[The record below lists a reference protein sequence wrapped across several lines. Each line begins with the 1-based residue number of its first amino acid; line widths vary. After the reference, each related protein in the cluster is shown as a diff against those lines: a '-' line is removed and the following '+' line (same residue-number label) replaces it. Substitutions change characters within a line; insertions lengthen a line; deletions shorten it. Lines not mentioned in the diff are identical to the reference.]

1 MLRHRSGEQV
11 KLAVVHGFLGG
22 NGEHGLGI
30 VDEGEGVA
38 GEGVHVVVR
47 VEEEHEAAI
56 LGTNVVHVGGV
67 AKDLKDPL
75 PITVVVIDPR
85 LTDDERVDHPR
96 DDDSDDGNTEKKSR
110 AIDEEKEKEEEDTD
124 AEMQLNINQES
135 NEFRLPTKEEL
146 EEEALRPPD
155 LSNLQRRTKE
165 NIRCCNCFKCLK
177 KDLCTYYGYNEF
189 LIGALVEVVVEL
201 MELIEAFEKPRPI
214 CLRTNTL
221 KTRRWDLAD
230 VLINRGVNLDPL
242 SKWSTVG
249 LVVYDSQVPIG
260 ATPEYMAGFY
270 TLQSASSFLPF
281 MALAPQEK
289 ERVVDMAAA
298 PGGKTTYIAA
308 LMMNT

>member
-85 LTDDERVDHPR
+85 LTDDERVTCAQELVRGVEPPLRLRLVPAATVHAGVSQAR

-165 NIRCCNCFKCLK
+165 NMFTLLLTIRL
-177 KDLCTYYGYNEF
+177 
-189 LIGALVEVVVEL
+189 
-201 MELIEAFEKPRPI
+201 
-214 CLRTNTL
+214 
-221 KTRRWDLAD
+221 WDLAD

-308 LMMNT
+308 LMMNTD

>member
-85 LTDDERVDHPR
+85 LTDDERVDH
-96 DDDSDDGNTEKKSR
+96 
-110 AIDEEKEKEEEDTD
+110 
-124 AEMQLNINQES
+124 L
-135 NEFRLPTKEEL
+135 
-146 EEEALRPPD
+146 
-155 LSNLQRRTKE
+155 
-165 NIRCCNCFKCLK
+165 
-177 KDLCTYYGYNEF
+177 
-189 LIGALVEVVVEL
+189 VEL

-270 TLQSASSFLPF
+270 MLQSASSFLPF

-289 ERVVDMAAA
+289 ERVVDMA
-298 PGGKTTYIAA
+298 
-308 LMMNT
+308 